1 MFEFE
6 KLAPELQKKILL
18 AIDDTHTI
26 CQARLVCHQ
35 WYQVW
40 EKIPNIEDSITLG
53 FFILEPN
60 IFKLVDLEGKIIREL
75 KFKSYGRWYYTEFSS
90 SGSIQRKIENKTLFM
105 TECQDNTN
113 PHERIIRKVDARAGT
128 INELKL
134 PILPMGAMCCI
145 S

>member
-1 MFEFE
+1 MFDFE

-40 EKIPNIEDSITLG
+40 EKIPNIEDYITLG

-60 IFKLVDLEGKIIREL
+60 IFKLVDLEGKIIREM
-75 KFKSYGRWYYTEFSS
+75 KFKKYGRWCYTEFTPT
-90 SGSIQRKIENKTLFM
+90 GSVQRNIENKTFFL
-105 TECQDNTN
+105 TESVDNSN
-113 PHERIIRKVDARAGT
+113 PYEKIIRKVDARAGT
-128 INELKL
+128 INEIKI
-134 PILPMGAMCCI
+134 PILPVGPMCCI